1 MTDTVIL
8 EQRSPVTEAGA
19 APLLRRR
26 LYILPT
32 RQGLIYTVMLAV
44 ILLGAINYTNNMA
57 YMLAFMLGSLFMV
70 TMLHTY
76 RNLRGLIVT
85 VGEARPVFAGDTAQ
99 FPILFDN
106 RSGHDRGSIGVDV
119 RTLRQKYSA
128 ALLRLYIRAGQMQR
142 ELLGVRTTRRG
153 YLKAGRVKIH
163 SVFPLGLFQAWS
175 TLDSNSRCLVYP
187 KPEGDPQLPD
197 LLEDNTRDQSGR
209 LAGTDDF
216 TGVRHYHPGDSIRN
230 VDWKAYAREQG
241 LLVKKFSGSGAR
253 RLILHWDRT
262 ARLVDM
268 EARLSQL
275 ALWVVRAEQEGVHYG
290 MILPGVNV
298 EVGHGENQQHL
309 CLGQLAL
316 YGHDTKS

>member
-1 MTDTVIL
+1 MTETVIL
-8 EQRSPVTEAGA
+8 EQKLSNAEGAGF
-19 APLLRRR
+19 LRRR

-44 ILLGAINYTNNMA
+44 ILLGAVNYTNNMA

-70 TMLHTY
+70 SMLHTY
-76 RNLRGLIVT
+76 RNLRGLVVT
-85 VGEARPVFAGDTAQ
+85 VSEARPVFVGEYAQ
-99 FPILFDN
+99 FPVLFDN
-106 RSGHDRGSIGVDV
+106 RGGTDRGSVCIDV
-119 RTLRQKYSA
+119 RPPRQKYSA
-128 ALLRLYIRAGQMQR
+128 ALIRLYIKAGQMQR
-142 ELLGVRTTRRG
+142 ELLGVHTTRRG
-153 YLKAGRVKIH
+153 YLMAGRVKIH

-175 TLDSNSRCLVYP
+175 THDTNSRCLVYP

-197 LLEDNTRDQSGR
+197 LVDDNTRDQSGR

-216 TGVRHYHPGDSIRN
+216 TGVRQYHPGDSIRN

-253 RLILHWDRT
+253 RLILRWDRT
-262 ARLVDM
+262 ARLSDT

-275 ALWVVRAEQEGVHYG
+275 ALWVVRAEQEGVQYG
-290 MILPGVNV
+290 MVLPGVKV
-298 EVGHGENQQHL
+298 EVGHGENQRHL